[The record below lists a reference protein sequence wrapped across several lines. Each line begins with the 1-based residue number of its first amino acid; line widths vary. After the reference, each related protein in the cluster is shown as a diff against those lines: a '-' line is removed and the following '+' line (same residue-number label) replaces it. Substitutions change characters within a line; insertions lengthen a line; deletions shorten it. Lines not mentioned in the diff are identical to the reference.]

1 MLHQF
6 FASWHLFQH
15 TYVAGGLIS
24 LLLSLLGVLVVAR
37 NQIFVGAA
45 ISQASTL
52 GIALTLWA
60 FGHHSLE
67 SPGEHYSLAV
77 PLASVFFSVLAAL
90 ITVPSGNGSRET
102 PEAITGWV
110 FLLSASFSIL
120 VVSHSPLGLEEIY
133 RLLSSSLIGAAK
145 KDIFV
150 FGSILIITVGFLWFR
165 HRSLLLFALDPAM
178 AVAVGLNLKLWS
190 RLTAIWLGIGV
201 GMALQVSGMLFT
213 FGCLVL
219 PALIAKNLGRE
230 VRTMFWLAPGI
241 ALANAIAGFVLAN
254 YYDFPPA
261 QMTIALLC
269 IFLFL
274 TWVINTLRS
283 W

>member
-1 MLHQF
+1 MIHQF
-6 FASWHLFQH
+6 IASWPLFQF
-15 TYVAGGLIS
+15 TYLAGWLIS

-52 GIALTLWA
+52 GIAVTLWA
-60 FGHHSLE
+60 FGHHYGE
-67 SPGEHYSLAV
+67 HPGDHYSLVV
-77 PLASVFFSVLAAL
+77 PLASVLFSVMAAL
-90 ITVPSGNGSRET
+90 ITIPSGNGSRET
-102 PEAITGWV
+102 PEAVTGWV

-133 RLLSSSLIGAAK
+133 RLLSSSIIGATG
-145 KDIFV
+145 KDIFT
-150 FGSILIITVGFLWFR
+150 FGLILLITATFLWFR
-165 HRSLLLFALDPAM
+165 HRPLLLFALDPAM
-178 AVAVGLNLKLWS
+178 AVSVGLNLKVWS

-201 GMALQVSGMLFT
+201 GLALQVSGMLFT

-219 PALIAKNLGRE
+219 PALIAKNLCRE

-241 ALANAIAGFVLAN
+241 ALANATAGFVLAN

-269 IFLFL
+269 ISLLL
-274 TWVINTLRS
+274 TWVVKTLRTF
-283 W
+283 